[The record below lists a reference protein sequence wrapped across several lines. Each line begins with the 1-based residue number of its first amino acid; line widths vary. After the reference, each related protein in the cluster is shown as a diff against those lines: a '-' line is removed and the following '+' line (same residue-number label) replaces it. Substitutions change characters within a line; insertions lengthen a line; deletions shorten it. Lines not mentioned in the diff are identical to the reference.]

1 MLFQAPKIPK
11 FTNFRIPSNFQKT
24 LSWSI
29 LKKAIPNN
37 DLDQSIFKITAAASL
52 NYLMNPLV
60 GFVDTFWVG
69 RLGSDLD
76 IAGQGY
82 ADDIYNLI
90 FGVFCFMSSFI
101 TPEIAFLKSQN
112 QVEEV
117 KELNTV
123 SILISFFFGFGIYF
137 MLNTFGSSYL
147 GTQLANSP
155 FSSNCLTYLKYRSL
169 SIPFA
174 LVNNTIFATLRGL
187 LLFKTAFK
195 LNLVSQIV
203 NLVLDPLM
211 IQSMGLKGAAIAST
225 IADIICTCQYLIF
238 LKYHDYLSSQVS
250 NFGKYLKKIFNT
262 GFLIQI
268 RNISIKVSYFLMVR
282 RILTFDN
289 SGKNMA
295 SFVICSK
302 ILDLGTIIYF
312 GLGTVGY
319 TLIPASANKDQHPK
333 IIERLSIGL
342 IGVISWRAFIYYF
355 FIGNV
360 LFLVVI
366 QLLLTISEFFYLI
379 SIYY

>member
-1 MLFQAPKIPK
+1 M
-11 FTNFRIPSNFQKT
+11 
-24 LSWSI
+24 
-29 LKKAIPNN
+29 
-37 DLDQSIFKITAAASL
+37 
-52 NYLMNPLV
+52 
-60 GFVDTFWVG
+60 
-69 RLGSDLD
+69 
-76 IAGQGY
+76 
-82 ADDIYNLI
+82 
-90 FGVFCFMSSFI
+90 
-101 TPEIAFLKSQN
+101 
-112 QVEEV
+112 
-117 KELNTV
+117 
-123 SILISFFFGFGIYF
+123 
-137 MLNTFGSSYL
+137 
-147 GTQLANSP
+147 
-155 FSSNCLTYLKYRSL
+155 

-211 IQSMGLKGAAIAST
+211 IQSMGIKGAAIAST
-225 IADIICTCQYLIF
+225 LADIICTCQYLIF
-238 LKYHDYLSSQVS
+238 LKYHDYLSAQVS

-333 IIERLSIGL
+333 IIERLFYWTNWSHFPESFYL
-342 IGVISWRAFIYYF
+342 LFFYWKCPLFSSDPVII
-355 FIGNV
+355 
-360 LFLVVI
+360 
-366 QLLLTISEFFYLI
+366 TISEFLPYIYLLLI
-379 SIYY
+379 GQGIGRINFGILQGYQRKTTWLPFQ